1 MRAPTFPPTVPY
13 ASNPSS
19 AASTASTTFSFFP
32 RRFFDTFSCLSSPI
46 PFFAFDVP
54 QTLPQSVQ
62 RPPSPATFLPL
73 RPKPDT
79 INVPRRP
86 RPTHRGCFDP
96 PLFPSVTM
104 GSRRRFHHRREDA
117 RIPSLLPMVAHSRR
131 LSHTIPVRLSPSRSS
146 ASRQPKIARWHTI
159 GPPLNAVRVS
169 LQPLS
174 HLAQSVETGRAVL
187 AAKGTPL
194 SILGRSLFLGHS
206 LANGFPATAR
216 TGAFSHAR
224 LSACSGKVGSRCA

>member
-1 MRAPTFPPTVPY
+1 MPLLPDPSLRFRRT
-13 ASNPSS
+13 SNSTPVSS
-19 AASTASTTFSFFP
+19 KAAFSGDVAST
-32 RRFFDTFSCLSSPI
+32 
-46 PFFAFDVP
+46 
-54 QTLPQSVQ
+54 
-62 RPPSPATFLPL
+62 PAET
-73 RPKPDT
+73 RHHDG
-79 INVPRRP
+79 PRRP
-86 RPTHRGCFDP
+86 RPTHRGCSDP

-159 GPPLNAVRVS
+159 GPPLNAGRVS

-194 SILGRSLFLGHS
+194 SILGRSLFLGHP